1 MLYSLIRKAIFSLDA
16 ENAHDLT
23 IKLLKIVGNSPLNPL
38 IKSVLAYPY
47 GSEKTVMG
55 IKFKNPIGLAAGAD
69 KNGEAIN
76 GFGAMGFGFIEVGT
90 VTPLA
95 QDGNPKP
102 RQFRLIEAEGII
114 NRNGFNNYGIDYLI
128 ENVKKAQYDGV
139 IGINIGKNKITPIE
153 KGKDDYIYCLNKA
166 YNYADYI
173 TVNISSPNTPDL
185 RQLQYGEAL
194 DDLLGAVKNR
204 QKTLAEQYNKY
215 VPIAVKIAPDLTES
229 ELVEIADCLR
239 RYQMD
244 GVIATNTTISRDNVT
259 GMKNADQSGGLSG
272 KPLQNKSTEI
282 IRRLHQ
288 ELKGEIPII
297 GSGGID
303 GLQNAQEKIAAG
315 AELLQVYSGLIYHGP
330 ALIKRLVEGIKYG
343 KDLRSALP

>member
-1 MLYSLIRKAIFSLDA
+1 
-16 ENAHDLT
+16 
-23 IKLLKIVGNSPLNPL
+23 
-38 IKSVLAYPY
+38 
-47 GSEKTVMG
+47 MG

-204 QKTLAEQYNKY
+204 QKILAEQYNKY

-303 GLQNAQEKIAAG
+303 GLQNAQEKIEAG

-330 ALIKRLVEGIKYG
+330 ALIKQLVEGIK
-343 KDLRSALP
+343 

>member
-1 MLYSLIRKAIFSLDA
+1 MYSLIRKAIFQLDA
-16 ENAHDLT
+16 EQAHDLT
-23 IKLLKIVGNSPLNPL
+23 IHLLKTAGFPPFNALLKNLLNCPQGN
-38 IKSVLAYPY
+38 
-47 GSEKTVMG
+47 ETTVMG
-55 IKFKNPIGLAAGAD
+55 IQFKNPIGLAAGAD
-69 KNGEAIN
+69 KNGEAID

-128 ENVKKAQYDGV
+128 ENVKKARYKGV
-139 IGINIGKNKITPIE
+139 IGINIGKNKVTPIE
-153 KGKDDYIYCLNKA
+153 KGKDDYIFCLNKA

-194 DDLLGAVKNR
+194 EDLLTGIKER
-204 QKTLAEQYNKY
+204 QHILAKQYNKY

-229 ELVEIADCLR
+229 ELVEIADTLR
-239 RYQMD
+239 RHHID
-244 GVIATNTTISRDNVT
+244 GVIATNTTLSRDNVT
-259 GMKNADQSGGLSG
+259 GLKNAEQVGGLSG
-272 KPLQNKSTEI
+272 RPLQHKSTQV
-282 IRRLHQ
+282 IRRLKQ
-288 ELKGEIPII
+288 ELQDSVPII

-303 GLQNAQEKIAAG
+303 GVQNAQEKIAAG
-315 AELLQVYSGLIYHGP
+315 AQLLQLYSGLIYHGP
-330 ALIKRLVEGIKYG
+330 ELVKQLVRAVKI
-343 KDLRSALP
+343 